1 MCCGHE
7 CPTPVNEKLFT
18 QFTLKSSWSEE
29 TDNMTESYGITAK
42 STVEI
47 EDFTHEIEEED
58 VRPEWVPPVEF
69 KSETFK

>member
-1 MCCGHE
+1 MSFFSAHK
-7 CPTPVNEKLFT
+7 TD
-18 QFTLKSSWSEE
+18 EE
-29 TDNMTESYGITAK
+29 TDNMTESHGITAK

>member
-1 MCCGHE
+1 MSFFSAHK
-7 CPTPVNEKLFT
+7 TD
-18 QFTLKSSWSEE
+18 EE

-58 VRPEWVPPVEF
+58 MFHCISVGGVMVSMLALRAIDRGFEP
-69 KSETFK
+69 

>member
-1 MCCGHE
+1 
-7 CPTPVNEKLFT
+7 
-18 QFTLKSSWSEE
+18 
-29 TDNMTESYGITAK
+29 MTESYGITTK

-47 EDFTHEIEEED
+47 EDFTYDIEEED